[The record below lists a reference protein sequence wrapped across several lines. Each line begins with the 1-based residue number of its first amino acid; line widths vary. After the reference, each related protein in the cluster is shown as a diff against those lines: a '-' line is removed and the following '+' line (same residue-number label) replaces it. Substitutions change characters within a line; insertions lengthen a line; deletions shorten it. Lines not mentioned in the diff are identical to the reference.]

1 MIPSTL
7 RDRVRAA
14 TEERSVPN
22 GPVRHDQADETAEAE
37 QAGGHEDVAAA
48 DAVMMFLS
56 RYEGHFTDALPS
68 HVDKGAFFAAVR
80 AVLPTL
86 TRCTPASVLQ
96 ALLTSARFGLVPDGR
111 HAAIVRDGALAT
123 FVPMYQGYVDLMYR
137 SGRVES
143 VHVGLIYE
151 GDEWEFTPTAP
162 APLDF
167 THKPRPELPKEQRGA
182 PVLAYAF
189 AWLKGGSRS
198 QVALLNRE
206 EAEEI
211 RDGWS
216 KAYQR
221 AQEAGTHDSTWHTHF
236 DQMWQK
242 SAIRR
247 MSKLVPTSAELR
259 ALETVEDAGEAG
271 TPQILHAPDPES
283 AQLVAEA
290 ERAHTASEG
299 SQDGPAATPLLLRK
313 RSGRKRSQP
322 KRTTRRDRRGRA
334 RA

>member
-1 MIPSTL
+1 MTLSTL
-7 RDRVRAA
+7 KDRVRAA
-14 TEERSVPN
+14 TEERPVPT
-22 GPVRHDQADETAEAE
+22 GPVQHDQAHETSDVE
-37 QAGGHEDVAAA
+37 QAGGHDDVAA
-48 DAVMMFLS
+48 DAVMTFLS
-56 RYEGHFTDALPS
+56 RYEAHFTDALPS
-68 HVDKGAFFAAVR
+68 HVDTGAFFAAVR

-96 ALLTSARFGLVPDGR
+96 ALLTSARFGLIPDGR
-111 HAAIVRDGALAT
+111 HAVIVRDGSLAT

-137 SGRVES
+137 SGLVES

-167 THKPRPELPKEQRGA
+167 THKPRPELPKADRGA
-182 PVLAYAF
+182 PILAYAF
-189 AWLKGGSRS
+189 AWLKGGARS

-216 KAYQR
+216 KQYQH
-221 AQEAGTHDSTWHTHF
+221 AQEAGTNDSTWHTDF
-236 DQMWQK
+236 NAMWQK

-247 MSKLVPTSAELR
+247 MSKLVPMSPELA
-259 ALETVEDAGEAG
+259 ALTDADNAGAAG
-271 TPQILHAPDPES
+271 TPQILHAPDPET
-283 AQLVAEA
+283 AQLTADA
-290 ERAHTASEG
+290 ERAHTAAEA
-299 SQDGPAATPLLLRK
+299 SQDGPAAVPLPRK
-313 RSGRKRSQP
+313 RSAAKKRAQP
-322 KRTTRRDRRGRA
+322 KRSTRRGRKGRA